1 MNVNSINIKI
11 VLQAMDSNESMGV
24 VWFLSDQWFR
34 CSVEEVQGL
43 VEPYGTFACT
53 EMIPNDACMI
63 WGADDDAQE
72 ADMDAGLDAG
82 R

>member
-1 MNVNSINIKI
+1 
-11 VLQAMDSNESMGV
+11 MDSNESIGD

-34 CSVEEVQGL
+34 CGVEEVECL
-43 VEPYGTFACT
+43 VEPYGTFART
-53 EMIPNDACMI
+53 EMIPNDACMVL
-63 WGADDDAQE
+63 GADDDAQE

>member
-1 MNVNSINIKI
+1 M
-11 VLQAMDSNESMGV
+11 
-24 VWFLSDQWFR
+24 
-34 CSVEEVQGL
+34 
-43 VEPYGTFACT
+43 EPYGTFART

>member
-11 VLQAMDSNESMGV
+11 VLQAIDSNKSMGV
-24 VWFLSDQWFR
+24 VWFLSDQWF
-34 CSVEEVQGL
+34 CCGVEEVEGL
-43 VEPYGTFACT
+43 VEPYDTFART

-72 ADMDAGLDAG
+72 ADMDAG